1 MADGVEVTVADLM
14 RKVGMLVM
22 ECEGRA
28 RREDEMKARIA
39 ALEARLDKK
48 VKPSPIT

>member
-39 ALEARLDKK
+39 VLEAKIA
-48 VKPSPIT
+48 VKQKAT